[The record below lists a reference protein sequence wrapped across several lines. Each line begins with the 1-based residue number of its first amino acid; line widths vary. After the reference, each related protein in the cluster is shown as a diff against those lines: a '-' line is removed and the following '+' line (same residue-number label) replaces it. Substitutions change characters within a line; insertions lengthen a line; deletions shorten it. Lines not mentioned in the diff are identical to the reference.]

1 MKKILF
7 ALFFVAVFS
16 TLTFAQETLNV
27 YRKTASGI
35 DENSPVGTLVFTDQ
49 IRELPLPMDS
59 VKKVTVVKERVEIKD
74 RKGNVKR
81 DKKGNPKYDLKTRKN
96 IAERLLE
103 YFQKQDLQLCAQ
115 PLPVLHHMPWHD
127 SSTTERNPC
136 TGSTWYP

>member
-1 MKKILF
+1 MRCILKKILST
-7 ALFFVAVFS
+7 LFFIAVFS

-59 VKKVTVVKERVEIKD
+59 VKKVTVVKEKVEIKD

-81 DKKGNPKYDLKTRKN
+81 DKKGNPKT
-96 IAERLLE
+96 
-103 YFQKQDLQLCAQ
+103 
-115 PLPVLHHMPWHD
+115 
-127 SSTTERNPC
+127 
-136 TGSTWYP
+136 